1 MSYGSQ
7 IIQLLNSLVT
17 TWNLALVD
25 LVKLLTTDTFES
37 QEIFDSMKRI
47 SDLISVTGAT
57 VLIICFLMGEI
68 GNTSNILESRRT
80 ESIVKTVFRF
90 LLAQAAVIH
99 APDIMLTIFSWSK
112 DLTRVVG
119 AGSISLIESLSV
131 PAEIEN
137 AIGDLNV
144 FQLIFVW
151 ILVFIGMLI
160 GLVLIVML
168 MLTVYGRLF
177 KIYLYTAVAPI
188 PLATFGSVTTS
199 RVGKGFLKSYC
210 GVCLEALIML
220 LICVVYS
227 AIINS
232 PEGISF
238 GFLSSG
244 NTDALSLVK
253 DWLLKLIF
261 NMLLLVTMIK
271 GTDRIVREMM
281 GV

>member
-7 IIQLLNSLVT
+7 IIEILNGLVVIWNKSLL
-17 TWNLALVD
+17 D
-25 LVKLLTTDTFES
+25 LIKLLTTDSFES
-37 QEIFDSMKRI
+37 KAIFDSMRRI
-47 SDLISVTGAT
+47 SDTISVTGAT
-57 VLIICFLMGEI
+57 VLIICFLMGII
-68 GNTSNILESRRT
+68 GNTSNILESRRS
-80 ESIVKTVFRF
+80 ESIVKLVFRF
-90 LLAQAAVIH
+90 IFAQAAVLH
-99 APDIMLTIFSWSK
+99 APDIMITIFGWSK
-112 DLTRVVG
+112 DLTRIVS
-119 AGSISLIESLSV
+119 AGSLSLIQSLAV
-131 PAEIEN
+131 PTEIEN
-137 AIGDLNV
+137 AIGDLNI
-144 FQLIFVW
+144 FQLVFVW
-151 ILVFIGMLI
+151 ILVFIGMLV

-199 RVGKGFLKSYC
+199 RIGKGFLKSYC
-210 GVCLEALIML
+210 GVCLEALIMI

-232 PEGISF
+232 PQGISF